1 MYLFAYGIP
10 NFYCETVYNTDLR
23 QAFNNKEGDFW
34 PHVSSGIPD
43 DWLQET
49 NVPIV
54 QDNTYYYN
62 VTFSKQNKENVF
74 THLPPDWKEDLCY
87 TVYPFRAIYSDAAT
101 TSADVRVNNWLV
113 YRALSFHDFPQN
125 YGNLTSLDGIQN
137 KAILARFENK
147 SLLYNNLLTIDTS
160 NPQAAYIGN
169 PNLFDSSPPIDFA
182 ETDLGYVGAQNKF
195 LLKIPQGQITVDA
208 KRGQVF
214 LVRGGQVADLTGYGS
229 GVNRFMTDHL
239 PFKILQHFPNVNTDN
254 HFNGIGLHGVYDSK
268 FERVIITKLDYTP
281 LSDDIKYNEE
291 TGDFYVELATGASS
305 FNLEVPTPLESI
317 CTLYKSQPFEGSIN
331 IQYVPCGEF
340 ETQTILL
347 ECGDPICE
355 GIEICASKIVRSNI
369 GLIAQ
374 GSCGDIITTT
384 TTTTTKEEITTT
396 TTTTDKDSIT
406 DDTTTTTTTN
416 REIDPPI
423 RIISLDDESYFCNKS
438 WTMSFDFNSNS
449 WISFHSYLPNFYV
462 GENNFYYSGTNTCCV
477 TQTPLSVIAGPVKSP
492 LIVTT
497 STTTTSNPLF
507 TTTTT
512 TTTSKDCTMKG
523 GFFVPTSCELSGGTG
538 IITVPPTTT
547 TTICARPS
555 TVVEEAIFEGYQ
567 IVGQSP
573 VISSGNA
580 KDACDAAGFVTLT
593 SNVQDPTNSTLPIGF
608 ITQVNYSLEIG
619 QQAFLGSNGD
629 CTPAPDGWY
638 WTNETYG
645 SNNSVF
651 QIYNGIISDMYDCSC
666 VQTTTTTTTG
676 IPFIKECN
684 NLILD
689 LGNNRVS
696 TANPQSRNLTLVDL
710 TIPGYTSPSDIA
722 LTSTKFW
729 SVSSDIKE
737 WDIDQLD
744 PFVAT
749 GNELATGPKRTI
761 TLPIGF
767 GTVDSIVAI
776 DDTTLIA
783 IDDSSPANGIE
794 LDITTL
800 AATGTTKFTLQ
811 NNREAISNMLYTTN
825 GRVLVVNKDTL
836 SSIYYISEY
845 EYSTGVLN
853 TEANIGS
860 VEGKVIFE
868 YENNIIIFDS
878 LSQSYILSPTAP
890 YTLINGA
897 DSGINITS
905 GSSIMS
911 CVCKSLSANTTTT
924 STTGAPTT
932 TTTTTIS
939 ATCNEYEVTGPT
951 AIYYTNCFG
960 QQESISVGSG
970 QTLRVCASV
979 AIPGAT
985 LIGSCT

>member
-1 MYLFAYGIP
+1 
-10 NFYCETVYNTDLR
+10 
-23 QAFNNKEGDFW
+23 
-34 PHVSSGIPD
+34 
-43 DWLQET
+43 
-49 NVPIV
+49 
-54 QDNTYYYN
+54 
-62 VTFSKQNKENVF
+62 
-74 THLPPDWKEDLCY
+74 
-87 TVYPFRAIYSDAAT
+87 
-101 TSADVRVNNWLV
+101 
-113 YRALSFHDFPQN
+113 
-125 YGNLTSLDGIQN
+125 
-137 KAILARFENK
+137 
-147 SLLYNNLLTIDTS
+147 
-160 NPQAAYIGN
+160 
-169 PNLFDSSPPIDFA
+169 
-182 ETDLGYVGAQNKF
+182 
-195 LLKIPQGQITVDA
+195 
-208 KRGQVF
+208 
-214 LVRGGQVADLTGYGS
+214 
-229 GVNRFMTDHL
+229 
-239 PFKILQHFPNVNTDN
+239 
-254 HFNGIGLHGVYDSK
+254 
-268 FERVIITKLDYTP
+268 
-281 LSDDIKYNEE
+281 
-291 TGDFYVELATGASS
+291 
-305 FNLEVPTPLESI
+305 
-317 CTLYKSQPFEGSIN
+317 
-331 IQYVPCGEF
+331 
-340 ETQTILL
+340 
-347 ECGDPICE
+347 
-355 GIEICASKIVRSNI
+355 
-369 GLIAQ
+369 
-374 GSCGDIITTT
+374 
-384 TTTTTKEEITTT
+384 
-396 TTTTDKDSIT
+396 
-406 DDTTTTTTTN
+406 
-416 REIDPPI
+416 
-423 RIISLDDESYFCNKS
+423 
-438 WTMSFDFNSNS
+438 
-449 WISFHSYLPNFYV
+449 
-462 GENNFYYSGTNTCCV
+462 
-477 TQTPLSVIAGPVKSP
+477 
-492 LIVTT
+492 
-497 STTTTSNPLF
+497 
-507 TTTTT
+507 
-512 TTTSKDCTMKG
+512 MKG

-608 ITQVNYSLEIG
+608 IIQVNYSLEIG